1 MNISRLEQR
10 VLHALAQG
18 GLIEHDR
25 EGGRKVATVLCRTR
39 DGFVL
44 SDCTLSVFLSLRRK
58 GLIASAAGGPYRIS
72 MAGRRSVRAQ
82 ADNR

>member
-25 EGGRKVATVLCRTR
+25 EGGRKVAGVLCRTR
-39 DGFVL
+39 DGHVL
-44 SDCTLSVFLSLRRK
+44 SDCTLPVFLGLRRK
-58 GLIASAAGGPYRIS
+58 GLIASVAGGPYRIS
-72 MAGRRSVRAQ
+72 LAGRQSVRAQ
-82 ADNR
+82 PDNR